1 MGMESRRYGY
11 QRISWGGVLTPAVK
25 ALLIANT
32 AVFVLQTF
40 ASMLFENGDVFL
52 VRSFGLVP
60 RGVTHGLRL
69 WQPFTYLFLHGGFL
83 HLFFNM
89 LALWMFGC
97 DLERVWGKRR
107 FLNYYFLTGVGAGC
121 INILVKTFMD
131 RRINFDSLPLNVI
144 TPSMVPTIGASGAI
158 FGILIAAAVLFP
170 DRRIYMILPPVEL
183 PMRIYVLIMG
193 AFAFFGTMGASGDN
207 VSHISHLGGMAVG
220 YFYLRR
226 GSFFFGMRNRMTDWK
241 RKRMRKKFEVYMHD
255 HKNEPPSR
263 PDRWV
268 N

>member
-11 QRISWGGVLTPAVK
+11 QRISWGGALTPAVK

-32 AVFVLQTF
+32 AVFLLQ
-40 ASMLFENGDVFL
+40 SL
-52 VRSFGLVP
+52 VPQEIYMGIIRWLGLVP
-60 RGVTHGLRL
+60 YGVTHGLRI
-69 WQPFTYLFLHGGFL
+69 WQPFTYLFLHGGVA

-121 INILVKTFMD
+121 INILMKTIAD
-131 RRINFDSLPLNVI
+131 PKGVASSL
-144 TPSMVPTIGASGAI
+144 VPTIGASGAI
-158 FGILIAAAVLFP
+158 FGILIAAALLFP

-183 PMRIYVLIMG
+183 PMRVYVFIMG
-193 AFAFFGTMGASGDN
+193 AFAFYGSLGSGGDN
-207 VSHISHLGGMAVG
+207 VSHISHLGGMLVG
-220 YFYLRR
+220 YLYLRR
-226 GSFFFGMRNRMTDWK
+226 GSFFFGMRNRMSDWK
-241 RKRMRKKFEVYMHD
+241 RQRMRKKFEVYMHEHD
-255 HKNEPPSR
+255 QKNEPPSR